1 MSKFSKNMR
10 RIVAPRRNAPRDF
23 SLMPPPLPPK
33 NITRKY
39 GVRGSK
45 HGSEH
50 GLRTPLAEISTNA
63 PSTSV
68 RKRAGDKDKDD
79 GKDNGGTVPSSL
91 PLRKPRTSINSGADG
106 FVLDLASSSVE
117 PDHDPL
123 RGATELG
130 DESIPGG
137 STGNPS
143 TSAGEALCRG
153 AAPIAAC
160 PAAESES
167 QILARLKSNFKSDNA
182 NGNVDIDELALLFLS
197 HARKRK
203 RNLPQPSHPLQPSNS
218 SLLHSTIVDEV
229 FMLCKTHRSAL

>member
-1 MSKFSKNMR
+1 MR
-10 RIVAPRRNAPRDF
+10 RIVAPRKNAPRDF

-39 GVRGSK
+39 GVRGCK

-63 PSTSV
+63 PSANV
-68 RKRAGDKDKDD
+68 REGAGDKDKGND
-79 GKDNGGTVPSSL
+79 KDNGGPVPSSL
-91 PLRKPRTSINSGADG
+91 LLRRPRTSINSGADG
-106 FVLDLASSSVE
+106 FVLDLSSSSAE
-117 PDHDPL
+117 SDHDPL
-123 RGATELG
+123 CSATESD

-143 TSAGEALCRG
+143 TSAGETPCQV

-167 QILARLKSNFKSDNA
+167 QILAQLKSNFKPDNA
-182 NGNVDIDELALLFLS
+182 NSDADVDELALLFLS

-203 RNLPQPSHPLQPSNS
+203 KNLPQPSRPFQPSNS
-218 SLLHSTIVDEV
+218 SPLHSTIADEV
-229 FMLCKTHRSAL
+229 FMLCKTRRSAL